1 MAAANRLK
9 FDDMIQNMAKYID
22 EDNDYLVIKAKSK
35 IVENLIRIGK
45 LSLKEIADTASVTID
60 FVIGIQQ
67 KLSADK

>member
-35 IVENLIRIGK
+35 IVENLIRMGK
-45 LSLKEIADTASVTID
+45 LSLKEIADTANVTID
-60 FVIGIQQ
+60 FVIAIQQ
-67 KLSADK
+67 KLSTDK

>member
-35 IVENLIRIGK
+35 IVENLIRMGK
-45 LSLKEIADTASVTID
+45 LSLKEIADIANVTID
-60 FVIGIQQ
+60 FVIAIQQ
-67 KLSADK
+67 KLSTDK